1 MVEVGRGTLRQE
13 SHERPKLLSTGHQG
27 IGIGTKVGYKGSFK
41 GSMMV

>member
-27 IGIGTKVGYKGSFK
+27 IGTKVGYKGSFK